1 MTGNQFGDG
10 FKGAPMSALKE
21 AALVAL
27 KKCLAVQPEDYVLVV
42 TDEGC
47 REIGAALHETAREMG
62 AEAIYLEYHSRSNHG
77 EEPPIGVAEIMREMD
92 VVIAPTA
99 KSLSNTEARR
109 RACKAGARIAT
120 MPGVTA
126 DVLEHCLNVDVD
138 AVATRVR
145 ELARMMHGRS
155 EVHVTSDAGTDLRFS
170 MDGSKVFQDT
180 GMIRQPGDWGN
191 LPAGKVSLAPA
202 EGSARGDIVI
212 DGAMFGG
219 LLGDEILKVRVEGG
233 RAVSVEGGE
242 AADALNAIFEE
253 HGDEAKTLAEFGL
266 GAHENARL
274 IGHPVEDEKVL
285 GTIHI
290 AFGNNRAVGG
300 RVDVPVHETGI
311 ILNAKVTIDGRTLV
325 EAGGLK
331 I

>member
-1 MTGNQFGDG
+1 
-10 FKGAPMSALKE
+10 MSVLRQ
-21 AALVAL
+21 AAQVVL
-27 KKCLAVQPEDYVLVV
+27 KKCLAVQPEDYVLVL

-47 REIGAALHETAREMG
+47 REIGVALHEAARDMG
-62 AEAIYLEYHSRSNHG
+62 AEALYLEYRARSYHG

-92 VVIAPTA
+92 VIIAPTA
-99 KSLSNTEARR
+99 KSLAQTEARR

-126 DVLEHCLNVDVD
+126 DVLATCLNVDVD

-145 ELARMMHGRS
+145 ELARMLHGRA
-155 EVHVTSDAGTDLRFS
+155 EVHVTSAAGTDLRFS

-191 LPAGKVSLAPA
+191 LPAGKVFLAPA
-202 EGSARGDIVI
+202 EGSARGDLVI
-212 DGAMFGG
+212 DGSMFGG

-233 RAVSVEGGE
+233 RAVSVDGGE

-253 HGDEAKTLAEFGL
+253 HGDEARTIAEFGL
-266 GAHENARL
+266 GAHENARMS
-274 IGHPVEDEKVL
+274 GHPIEDEKVL

-300 RVDVPVHETGI
+300 RIDVPVHETGV

-325 EAGGLK
+325 EAGALK